1 MFNCDYKL
9 VISYK
14 KNQNILEKK
23 HINKRQKSEDGDWSN
38 FNRGDWTNLNEDLDE
53 KIDPGEILDI
63 QDRAITFN
71 TDKIV
76 KTTEDKYREQSK
88 EFKDRFG
95 NTAQYLKFVNAHLA
109 NKKDHIDKIIAAK
122 DQFAID
128 IAALNP
134 ELLTKE
140 QLDNK
145 NYNKLKS
152 DDVRSVLEH
161 LEEEK
166 NILKEKIEYF
176 TSKTSEA
183 NQELENKNKQVSE
196 IKSEMS
202 YTEMMDR
209 SVESKIEK
217 ENDGVEDIQKRLKSV
232 ASQNESEKIFGAI
245 NSLVVLLNSKN
256 QATLKEI
263 SLVKSEFN
271 KMKQE
276 YSKVMNDLEKKKS
289 KK

>member
-1 MFNCDYKL
+1 
-9 VISYK
+9 
-14 KNQNILEKK
+14 LEKK
-23 HINKRQKSEDGDWSN
+23 HLNKRKKFEDDDWSN
-38 FNRGDWTNLNEDLDE
+38 FNRSDWSNLNERLDE
-53 KIDPGEILDI
+53 KIDPGEILHI

-71 TDKIV
+71 ADKIV
-76 KTTEDKYREQSK
+76 KTTEEKYKDQSK
-88 EFKDRFG
+88 EFKDGFG

-109 NKKDHIDKIIAAK
+109 NKKDHIDKILAEK
-122 DQFAID
+122 EQFANDVAI
-128 IAALNP
+128 LNP
-134 ELLTKE
+134 DLLTKE

-145 NYNKLKS
+145 NYNKIKS

-166 NILKEKIEYF
+166 DILKEKIEYF
-176 TSKTSEA
+176 TSKTAQA
-183 NQELENKNKQVSE
+183 NEELDIKNNQVIE
-196 IKSEMS
+196 IKSKIS
-202 YTEMMDR
+202 DTEITDD

-217 ENDGVEDIQKRLKSV
+217 EHDGVEDVQKELKSIV
-232 ASQNESEKIFGAI
+232 SQNESEKIFGAI

-256 QATLKEI
+256 QTTLNEI

-276 YSKVMNDLEKKKS
+276 YNKKIKDLEKKKR

>member
-1 MFNCDYKL
+1 
-9 VISYK
+9 
-14 KNQNILEKK
+14 LEKK
-23 HINKRQKSEDGDWSN
+23 HINKRKKYEDDWSNFHRGDWSN
-38 FNRGDWTNLNEDLDE
+38 LNDRVDD

-71 TDKIV
+71 ADKIV
-76 KTTEDKYREQSK
+76 KTTEDKYKEQSK
-88 EFKDRFG
+88 EFKDGFR

-109 NKKDHIDKIIAAK
+109 NKKDHVDKILAAK

-152 DDVRSVLEH
+152 DDIRSVLER

-166 NILKEKIEYF
+166 DILKEKIEYF
-176 TSKTSEA
+176 TSKTAQA
-183 NQELENKNKQVSE
+183 NEELDNKNNQVIE
-196 IKSEMS
+196 IKSNIS
-202 YTEMMDR
+202 DTEMTDD

-217 ENDGVEDIQKRLKSV
+217 EHDGVENIQNELKSI

-245 NSLVVLLNSKN
+245 NSLVVLLNSRN
-256 QATLKEI
+256 QATLNEI
-263 SLVKSEFN
+263 KLVKSEFN

-276 YSKVMNDLEKKKS
+276 YSKVMKDLEKKKS

>member
-1 MFNCDYKL
+1 M
-9 VISYK
+9 
-14 KNQNILEKK
+14 EKK

-88 EFKDRFG
+88 EFKDKFG

>member
-1 MFNCDYKL
+1 
-9 VISYK
+9 
-14 KNQNILEKK
+14 LEKK
-23 HINKRQKSEDGDWSN
+23 HINKRKNSDEDDWSN
-38 FNRGDWTNLNEDLDE
+38 FNHSDWRNLNESLEE
-53 KIDPGEILDI
+53 KMDSGEILDI

-71 TDKIV
+71 ADKIV
-76 KTTEDKYREQSK
+76 KTLEDKYKEQSN
-88 EFKDRFG
+88 EFKDGFG

-109 NKKDHIDKIIAAK
+109 NKKDHVDKILASK
-122 DQFAID
+122 DQFAMD

-152 DDVRSVLEH
+152 DDVRSVLQQ

-166 NILKEKIEYF
+166 DTLKEKIEYF
-176 TSKTSEA
+176 TNKTTQA
-183 NQELENKNKQVSE
+183 NEELDNKNNQVIV
-196 IKSEMS
+196 IKSKIS
-202 YTEMMDR
+202 DTEMTDD
-209 SVESKIEK
+209 SVESNIEK
-217 ENDGVEDIQKRLKSV
+217 GNDGVDDIQKELKSI

-256 QATLKEI
+256 QTTLNEI

-276 YSKVMNDLEKKKS
+276 YSKVMKDLETKKR

>member
-1 MFNCDYKL
+1 M
-9 VISYK
+9 
-14 KNQNILEKK
+14 EKK
-23 HINKRQKSEDGDWSN
+23 HINKIKKYDDDWSN
-38 FNRGDWTNLNEDLDE
+38 FHRRDWTNLNDKADDE
-53 KIDPGEILDI
+53 IDPGEIIDV

-71 TDKIV
+71 ANKIV
-76 KTTEDKYREQSK
+76 KTTEDKYKEKSI
-88 EFKDRFG
+88 EFKDGFG

-109 NKKDHIDKIIAAK
+109 NKKEHLDKILAAK
-122 DQFAID
+122 DKFAND
-128 IAALNP
+128 IAILNP

-145 NYNKLKS
+145 NYNELKS
-152 DDVRSVLEH
+152 DDLRSVLGH

-166 NILKEKIEYF
+166 EMIKEKIEYF
-176 TSKTSEA
+176 TSKISRE
-183 NQELENKNKQVSE
+183 NEELENKNNQLSQ
-196 IKSEMS
+196 IKSELS
-202 YTEMMDR
+202 YAEMIDD

-217 ENDGVEDIQKRLKSV
+217 ESDGVEDIQKRLKSI
-232 ASQNESEKIFGAI
+232 APQNESEKIFGAI

>member
-1 MFNCDYKL
+1 MFYCDYKL

-38 FNRGDWTNLNEDLDE
+38 FNRGDWTNLNEGLDE

-63 QDRAITFN
+63 QDRSITFN

-88 EFKDRFG
+88 EFKDKFG

-152 DDVRSVLEH
+152 DDIRSVLKH
-161 LEEEK
+161 LEKEK
-166 NILKEKIEYF
+166 DILKEKIEYF
-176 TSKTSEA
+176 TSKTSKA

>member
-1 MFNCDYKL
+1 M
-9 VISYK
+9 
-14 KNQNILEKK
+14 EKK
-23 HINKRQKSEDGDWSN
+23 HINKRKISEEDDWSN
-38 FNRGDWTNLNEDLDE
+38 FNRGDWSNLNENLEE
-53 KIDPGEILDI
+53 KMDSGEILDI

-71 TDKIV
+71 ADKIV
-76 KTTEDKYREQSK
+76 KTLEDKYKEQSNQ
-88 EFKDRFG
+88 FKDGFG

-109 NKKDHIDKIIAAK
+109 NKKDHVDKILASK

-134 ELLTKE
+134 QLLTKE

-166 NILKEKIEYF
+166 DTLKEKIEYF
-176 TSKTSEA
+176 TSKTAQA
-183 NQELENKNKQVSE
+183 NEELNNKNNQLIE
-196 IKSEMS
+196 IKSKISDAEM
-202 YTEMMDR
+202 TDD
-209 SVESKIEK
+209 SVESKLEK
-217 ENDGVEDIQKRLKSV
+217 EYDGVDDMQKELKSM

-256 QATLKEI
+256 QATLNEI

-276 YSKVMNDLEKKKS
+276 YNKVMNDLETKKR

>member
-63 QDRAITFN
+63 QDRSITFN

-166 NILKEKIEYF
+166 DILKEKIEYF
-176 TSKTSEA
+176 TSKTSQA

>member
-1 MFNCDYKL
+1 
-9 VISYK
+9 
-14 KNQNILEKK
+14 LEKK
-23 HINKRQKSEDGDWSN
+23 HINKRKKYEDDWSN
-38 FNRGDWTNLNEDLDE
+38 FNRGDWSNLNDRVDE
-53 KIDPGEILDI
+53 KIDPSEILDI

-71 TDKIV
+71 ADKIV
-76 KTTEDKYREQSK
+76 KTTEDKYKEKSN
-88 EFKDRFG
+88 EFKDGFG

-109 NKKDHIDKIIAAK
+109 NKKDHIDKILAAN
-122 DQFAID
+122 DQFASD
-128 IAALNP
+128 ITILNP

-145 NYNKLKS
+145 NYNKIKS
-152 DDVRSVLEH
+152 DDIRSVLKH

-166 NILKEKIEYF
+166 NTLKENIEYF
-176 TSKTSEA
+176 TNKTAQA
-183 NQELENKNKQVSE
+183 NEELENKNNQVSE
-196 IKSEMS
+196 IKSKIS
-202 YTEMMDR
+202 YTEMMDD

-217 ENDGVEDIQKRLKSV
+217 EDDGVEDIQKELKSIT
-232 ASQNESEKIFGAI
+232 SQNESEKIFGAI

-256 QATLKEI
+256 QATLNEI

-276 YSKVMNDLEKKKS
+276 YSKVMKDFEKKKS

>member
-1 MFNCDYKL
+1 
-9 VISYK
+9 
-14 KNQNILEKK
+14 LEKK
-23 HINKRQKSEDGDWSN
+23 HINKRIKSDDDWSN
-38 FNRGDWTNLNEDLDE
+38 FNRGDWTNLNESLDE

-71 TDKIV
+71 ADKIV
-76 KTTEDKYREQSK
+76 KTTEDKYKEQSK
-88 EFKDRFG
+88 EFKDGFR

-109 NKKDHIDKIIAAK
+109 NKKDHVDKILAAK

-152 DDVRSVLEH
+152 DDIRSVLEH

-166 NILKEKIEYF
+166 DILKEKIEYF
-176 TSKTSEA
+176 TSKTAQA
-183 NQELENKNKQVSE
+183 NEEFDNKNNQVSE
-196 IKSEMS
+196 IKSRISHIEI
-202 YTEMMDR
+202 TDD

-217 ENDGVEDIQKRLKSV
+217 EHDGVENIQNELKSIS
-232 ASQNESEKIFGAI
+232 SQKESEKIFGAI
-245 NSLVVLLNSKN
+245 NSLVVLLNSRN
-256 QATLKEI
+256 QSTLNEI
-263 SLVKSEFN
+263 KLVKSEFN

-276 YSKVMNDLEKKKS
+276 YSKVMKDLEKKKS
-289 KK
+289 K